1 MRALHLYT
9 GLFLVPWMTVY
20 AVSAFCLN
28 HKEWF
33 TEGLGLAQKW
43 ENVRE
48 VEYSPGPGFPQTP
61 AAQAVV
67 ILRHVE
73 LEGPHTIMGTPDANQ
88 LVMIRLCATGHY
100 RVSWFPPR
108 SRVVVDRFRPSSLFS
123 VINAFHFQ
131 SGYRPYFAHAAW
143 ALIVDATTTSTILW
157 LISGIY
163 LWARRPR
170 RRLLGGLC
178 LIAGTVLFAILAV
191 LLCR

>member
-1 MRALHLYT
+1 
-9 GLFLVPWMTVY
+9 V
-20 AVSAFCLN
+20 
-28 HKEWF
+28 EF
-33 TEGLGLAQKW
+33 T
-43 ENVRE
+43 
-48 VEYSPGPGFPQTP
+48 PGPGFPQTP
-61 AAQAVV
+61 AEQAVA
-67 ILRHVE
+67 ILKHVD
-73 LEGPHTIMGTPDANQ
+73 LEGPHTIYGTPDANQ
-88 LVMIRLCATGHY
+88 LVLIRMCAMGHY
-100 RVSWFPPR
+100 RISWFPPR
-108 SRVVVDRFRPSSLFS
+108 SRVVVDRFQPASFYA

-143 ALIVDATTTSTILW
+143 AVIVDATTSSTILW